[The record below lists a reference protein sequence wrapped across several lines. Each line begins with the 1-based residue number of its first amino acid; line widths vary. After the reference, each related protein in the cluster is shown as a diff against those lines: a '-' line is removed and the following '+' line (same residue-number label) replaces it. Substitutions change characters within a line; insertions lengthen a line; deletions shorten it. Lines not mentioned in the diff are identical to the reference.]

1 MIRQRW
7 FGATGQRVPEL
18 AVEGDPDVPVDH
30 ALVLEDVSDEQRL
43 HAEYEKGTPIVV
55 RARTADEVR
64 RALARPE
71 IASVLVPESARE
83 LLELDLTEL
92 TYGH

>member
-7 FGATGQRVPEL
+7 FGATGKRVPEL
-18 AVEGDPDVPVDH
+18 AVEGDTDVPVDD
-30 ALVLEDVSDEQRL
+30 ALVLDDVSDEERL
-43 HAEYEKGTPIVV
+43 QAEYEKGTPIVV

-71 IASVLVPESARE
+71 VASVLVPESARD
-83 LLELDLTEL
+83 LLDLDLTEL
-92 TYGH
+92 TYGP

>member
-18 AVEGDPDVPVDH
+18 AVEGDPDVPLEH
-30 ALVLEDVSDEQRL
+30 ALVLDDVSDEHRL
-43 HAEYEKGTPIVV
+43 HGEYEKGTPIVV

-71 IASVLVPESARE
+71 VASVLVPKSARE

>member
-30 ALVLEDVSDEQRL
+30 ALVLDDVADEQRL

-55 RARTADEVR
+55 RAHTAEEVR

-83 LLELDLTEL
+83 LLELDLAEL

>member
-30 ALVLEDVSDEQRL
+30 ALVLDDVSDEQRL
-43 HAEYEKGTPIVV
+43 HTEYEKGTPIVV
-55 RARTADEVR
+55 RARTAEEVR
-64 RALARPE
+64 LALARPE

>member
-30 ALVLEDVSDEQRL
+30 ALVLDDVSDEQRL

-55 RARTADEVR
+55 RAGTAEEVR

-71 IASVLVPESARE
+71 VASVLVPDSARE

>member
-18 AVEGDPDVPVDH
+18 AVEGDPDVPVDQ
-30 ALVLEDVSDEQRL
+30 ALVLEDVSNEQQL
-43 HAEYEKGTPIVV
+43 QAEYGNGTPIVV
-55 RARTADEVR
+55 RARTAEEVR

-71 IASVLVPESARE
+71 VASVLVPESARA

-92 TYGH
+92 TYGR

>member
-7 FGATGQRVPEL
+7 FGATGHRVPEL
-18 AVEGDPDVPVDH
+18 AVEGDPDVPVDL
-30 ALVLEDVSDEQRL
+30 ALVLDDALDEKRL
-43 HAEYEKGTPIVV
+43 HVEYERGTPIVV
-55 RARTADEVR
+55 RARTAEEVR

-71 IASVLVPESARE
+71 VASVLVPESERE

-92 TYGH
+92 TYGR

>member
-30 ALVLEDVSDEQRL
+30 ALVLEDVSDEQQL
-43 HAEYEKGTPIVV
+43 QAEYGNGTPIVV
-55 RARTADEVR
+55 RARTAEEVR

-71 IASVLVPESARE
+71 VASVLVPESARA

>member
-18 AVEGDPDVPVDH
+18 VVEGDPDVPVDH
-30 ALVLEDVSDEQRL
+30 ALVLDDVSDEQRL
-43 HAEYEKGTPIVV
+43 HAEYEKGTPMVV
-55 RARTADEVR
+55 RARTAEEVR